1 MAQASSPY
9 NPQLILSQQLLLSVM
24 EQLKLPLMH
33 IARLAELQHLS
44 GVQDEKSAA
53 EMHNSALASLRL
65 VESYMFGVGFASEG
79 TLLFDVEPVSV
90 ASVLYDVAQE
100 LNPYAEAYGVTLE
113 LRLDGKYGP
122 VMAHRQGLQRAL
134 VSLGSAL
141 VEALP
146 AHDTADRCLRL
157 SAHRCRYGIVAGAY
171 GDLPGISTESFRTGR
186 QLFGASRQPLNA
198 FLSSSGA
205 GVFVADAL
213 LRAMQSHLSASR
225 HHRQN
230 GLGAVLTVNPQLR
243 LM

>member
-1 MAQASSPY
+1 VYVVQGSSPY
-9 NPQLILSQQLLLSVM
+9 NSQLVLSQQLLLSVI
-24 EQLKLPLMH
+24 EQMKLPMMH
-33 IARLAELQHLS
+33 IARLAELQAAAGGQ
-44 GVQDEKSAA
+44 GVA
-53 EMHNSALASLRL
+53 EMRASAQAGLRL
-65 VESYMFGVGFASEG
+65 LESYELGVRLVARHTSFFE
-79 TLLFDVEPVSV
+79 VEPVSV
-90 ASVLYDVAQE
+90 AGVLYDAAQE
-100 LNPYAEAYGVTLE
+100 LKPYAEAYGVTLE
-113 LRLDGKYGP
+113 LQLDGKYGP
-122 VMAHRQGLQRAL
+122 VMAHRQGLQTAL

-146 AHDTADRCLRL
+146 AHDTTDKRLRL

-198 FLSSSGA
+198 FLSGSGA

-225 HHRQN
+225 HHRQY
-230 GLGAVLTVNPQLR
+230 GLGAVLMVNPQLR